1 MTLHRGGFGVG
12 PIHAVAAPVQVL
24 ATGKP
29 TGTNGGAAS
38 KAPAHLRSPKLR
50 RTVHSDATWCPTWV
64 RKMVLDD
71 ASVEDVIHTAIKR
84 VKRHETEE
92 TLVEVETLLN
102 ELTRSPEHARK
113 VRDVLSAELIADV
126 LKRGA
131 TS

>member
-1 MTLHRGGFGVG
+1 MEFHCVEHMELTVLLLPWV
-12 PIHAVAAPVQVL
+12 VAFRKSQF
-24 ATGKP
+24 
-29 TGTNGGAAS
+29 
-38 KAPAHLRSPKLR
+38 RM
-50 RTVHSDATWCPTWV
+50 CPTWV

-71 ASVEDVIHTAIKR
+71 ATIEEVIHAAVKR

-113 VRDVLSAELIADV
+113 VRDVLSAELVADV

-131 TS
+131 VS